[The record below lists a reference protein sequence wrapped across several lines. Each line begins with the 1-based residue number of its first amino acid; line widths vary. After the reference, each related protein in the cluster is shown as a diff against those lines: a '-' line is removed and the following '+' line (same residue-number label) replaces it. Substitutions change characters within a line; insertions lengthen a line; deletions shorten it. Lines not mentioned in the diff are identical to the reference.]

1 MIKGMINMRKKVIT
15 LILIAIMVQSVYACG
30 RIMPEEAN
38 HDGINESVQGKEVS
52 EETEDTLSNSEV
64 QQAADEES
72 TDPIYIIEPELTQDD
87 TYEMQ
92 DWQAAYIEY
101 IEDFERKGSC
111 DYSLIYVDEDDI
123 PELVID
129 TGSAA
134 GCHILTFHNGVTDVL
149 ETWRIGFTYVE
160 KGNLLNNS
168 SGNMGH
174 YYDRIHSIVNGKWVY
189 VTGGE
194 WQLTMG
200 EDDQERRYYEWEG
213 EPVEEEVY
221 EEKIA
226 EVYDGEQAIEPE
238 QYERLD
244 EMLFRLQ
251 MGTALS
257 RTHRYELYVEDVTWD
272 EAQRRCEEKGGYL
285 ATITTAEEYECIK
298 NGIEDSGQ
306 TQIAY
311 WVGAYDDN
319 LLIKG
324 GATYEWYE
332 PNWDSRKYF
341 FISNTIMGKYW
352 ADGEPS
358 YFKQAADK
366 QIDEL
371 GIYLLYDDAKEDCYL
386 YDAPMDML
394 LRNPEYT
401 GKIGYICEYDSV
413 TVMAKENL
421 FYPIDGGVYGWHEY
435 EYDSTGNLTKD
446 ISYNDEGDIGEWS
459 EYEYDNAG
467 KLMKEIRRSGAD
479 GKIYWYEYEYDS
491 AGNQTKQTN
500 SKGVVCWEKEYDS
513 AGNET
518 KWIEYR
524 YDGSVWKRTEYE
536 YDSAGNMIKDIAH
549 EPHNDFEYMYEYEYD
564 DAGNQTKEF
573 YYTNGN
579 IDYWVEYEYD
589 DKGRQTGGTMYYAS
603 GSIWYI
609 ENEYDSRG
617 KKTKIKITSSN
628 DTEWAWE
635 FEWEYDNMGNL
646 TKYMEYRQGEIYIWR
661 EYEYISITPRNE
673 ATVSN

>member
-1 MIKGMINMRKKVIT
+1 MKKNIITIMLVGIIGLSIYGCGNKGEEIVESLEVIEAT
-15 LILIAIMVQSVYACG
+15 L
-30 RIMPEEAN
+30 EE
-38 HDGINESVQGKEVS
+38 S
-52 EETEDTLSNSEV
+52 EETYKTPEQTET
-64 QQAADEES
+64 QQAEDEES
-72 TDPIYIIEPELTQDD
+72 AEPVYIIEPYLTQND

-332 PNWDSRKYF
+332 PNRDSRKYF

-394 LRNPEYT
+394 LRNPEYE

-413 TVMAKENL
+413 TVMAKETW
-421 FYPIDGGVYGWHEY
+421 FYPDDDSRWYEY
-435 EYDSTGNLTKD
+435 EYDGAGNLTKE
-446 ISYNDEGDIGEWS
+446 IYYNADGGINWWWGNEYDSAGNRAKCICYNADGDI
-459 EYEYDNAG
+459 N
-467 KLMKEIRRSGAD
+467 
-479 GKIYWYEYEYDS
+479 YWYEYEYDNK
-491 AGNQTKQTN
+491 GNLVKSIEHRKTGSGDIVGWYEWQ
-500 SKGVVCWEKEYDS
+500 YDS
-513 AGNET
+513 AGNGT
-518 KWIEYR
+518 KWVEYR
-524 YDGSVWKRTEYE
+524 YDGSVRKWREYE
-536 YDSAGNMIKDIAH
+536 YDSAGNMVKDTVH
-549 EPHNDFEYMYEYEYD
+549 EPNINFEYIYEYEYD
-564 DAGNQTKEF
+564 DAGNQTKES
-573 YYTNGN
+573 YYTNGSLM
-579 IDYWVEYEYD
+579 YWDEYEYD
-589 DKGRQTGGTMYYAS
+589 STGNNVKDTMYNGD
-603 GSIWYI
+603 GSVRYI
-609 ENEYDSRG
+609 HEFEYDSRG
-617 KKTKIKITSSN
+617 NKTKKTTTYYPEDGR
-628 DTEWAWE
+628 DTEY
-635 FEWEYDNMGNL
+635 EWEYDNMGNL
-646 TKYMEYRQGEIYIWR
+646 TRSKYVEYWRGELCDWSEC
-661 EYEYISITPRNE
+661 EYEYITITPHNKV
-673 ATVSN
+673 TISD